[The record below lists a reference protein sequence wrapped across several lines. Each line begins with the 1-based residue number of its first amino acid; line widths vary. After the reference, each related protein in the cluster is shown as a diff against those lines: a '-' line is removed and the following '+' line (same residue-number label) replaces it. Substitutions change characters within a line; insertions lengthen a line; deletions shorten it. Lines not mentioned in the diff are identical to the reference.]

1 MVPMKKKIRKVIS
14 LAASLATVASVN
26 VAILS
31 ESASKLRASETDPN
45 MCKSILFD
53 HSVLK
58 SGSDTK
64 EADIVYFGHLT
75 DDERSAV
82 PYRVIGYDKGGCVS
96 MDASRNA
103 VVLYSNVSI
112 IREARSMI
120 RK

>member
-1 MVPMKKKIRKVIS
+1 MKKIIRKVIS

-75 DDERSAV
+75 DDERSAFH
-82 PYRVIGYDKGGCVS
+82 IVS
-96 MDASRNA
+96 SD
-103 VVLYSNVSI
+103 
-112 IREARSMI
+112 MI
-120 RK
+120 RVAAYRWMHQEML